1 MSKKILKS
9 LFIIQL
15 LCANICYAND
25 MVAVLGYQNATND
38 ELWQQQKI
46 GFGIKSLLQQALL
59 DKNFSLLDEK
69 IVLGMDNQKL
79 TEEQLKNN
87 WTYNE
92 NQTTPES
99 LNALAKKHNL
109 NHIFWV
115 KITEF
120 DEGKNSLSLGPF
132 HRKEFNKTLTL
143 EVCRYSLL
151 SNNTECR
158 EGEATESRTLTSTGY
173 EASDKVSFKDTGA
186 GQMSQ
191 DAINQALTELLHH
204 E

>member
-1 MSKKILKS
+1 M
-9 LFIIQL
+9 
-15 LCANICYAND
+15 A
-25 MVAVLGYQNATND
+25 AVLGYQNATND

-59 DKNFSLLDEK
+59 DKKFSLLDEK

-92 NQTTPES
+92 NQTTPEN

-115 KITEF
+115 KVTDF

-132 HRKEFNKTLTL
+132 HRNEYNKTLTL
-143 EVCRYSLL
+143 EVCHYLVL
-151 SNNTECR
+151 ANTTECQ
-158 EGEATESRTLTSTGY
+158 EGEASESRVLTSTFY
-173 EASDKVSFKDTGA
+173 SASDKVNFKDTGA

-191 DAINQALTELLHH
+191 EAIKHALTELLHH